1 MTGDLQDCALVTSED
16 ITVLNIRRPA
26 AGRHTRLV
34 TLRDAAWRSEQVT
47 SPRGTLMLPEQ
58 ILSSLA
64 LVESEAKVDPTL
76 TERRKSEI
84 LSICEEEKE
93 SKNLR

>member
-1 MTGDLQDCALVTSED
+1 
-16 ITVLNIRRPA
+16 
-26 AGRHTRLV
+26 
-34 TLRDAAWRSEQVT
+34 
-47 SPRGTLMLPEQ
+47 MLPEQ

-64 LVESEAKVDPTL
+64 LVESEAKVDPTV

-84 LSICEEEKE
+84 LSISEEEKE

>member
-1 MTGDLQDCALVTSED
+1 
-16 ITVLNIRRPA
+16 
-26 AGRHTRLV
+26 
-34 TLRDAAWRSEQVT
+34 
-47 SPRGTLMLPEQ
+47 MLPEQ

-64 LVESEAKVDPTL
+64 LVESGAKVDPFSKTSATV

>member
-1 MTGDLQDCALVTSED
+1 
-16 ITVLNIRRPA
+16 
-26 AGRHTRLV
+26 
-34 TLRDAAWRSEQVT
+34 
-47 SPRGTLMLPEQ
+47 MLPQQ

-64 LVESEAKVDPTL
+64 LVEAEGKVDPLSKPSATV

-84 LSICEEEKE
+84 LAICEEEKE

>member
-1 MTGDLQDCALVTSED
+1 
-16 ITVLNIRRPA
+16 
-26 AGRHTRLV
+26 
-34 TLRDAAWRSEQVT
+34 
-47 SPRGTLMLPEQ
+47 MLPEQ

-76 TERRKSEI
+76 PTVTERRKSEI